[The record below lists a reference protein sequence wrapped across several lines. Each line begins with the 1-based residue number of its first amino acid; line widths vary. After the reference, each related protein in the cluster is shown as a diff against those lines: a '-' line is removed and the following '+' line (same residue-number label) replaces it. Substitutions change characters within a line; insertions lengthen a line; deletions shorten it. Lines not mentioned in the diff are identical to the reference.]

1 MDVSTVAALSS
12 DLTQARQSE
21 AIAAAVLRKTM
32 QIQGKLAVSL
42 LDAVS
47 QVPAVPLQPDH
58 IGKNIDTTA

>member
-21 AIAAAVLRKTM
+21 AIAAVMLKKTM